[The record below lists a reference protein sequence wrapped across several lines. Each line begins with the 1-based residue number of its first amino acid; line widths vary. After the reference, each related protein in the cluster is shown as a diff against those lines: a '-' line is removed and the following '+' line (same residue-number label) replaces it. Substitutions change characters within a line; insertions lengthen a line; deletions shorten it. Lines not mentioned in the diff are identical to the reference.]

1 MDKVACRICVC
12 CAGALFFAV
21 SATAK
26 PAKPLPV
33 ATYDSV
39 PYGSHPRQVMD
50 VYLPEKGAVATP
62 AVVFVHGGGF
72 TSGDRKDGRLAD
84 RIPKCLADGIAMIA
98 IEYRFLKDGGD
109 AKPPVKACL
118 DDVIAAIR
126 FIRTKAREWN
136 LDVNRMGLTGSSAG
150 GCACLF
156 AALTGDNAFGI
167 KAVFAQ
173 YPQTSLDP
181 KEMREWIPNS
191 KYGANLFGYLDF
203 QTWLD
208 RREESLPW
216 IERFSPSG
224 LLRKCT
230 PSKAPA
236 FFYSGPSA
244 PSPGQLDTDPTHSGT
259 FSEKFKA
266 IAEERGIVCRRGGHD
281 DMTNV
286 LKSIK
291 PVKGRARGRRD

>member
-1 MDKVACRICVC
+1 MGNAKLHVK
-12 CAGALFFAV
+12 LFLVLLAAFSVGELHAANAKTA
-21 SATAK
+21 SSLPAATF
-26 PAKPLPV
+26 
-33 ATYDSV
+33 DSV

-50 VYLPEKGAVATP
+50 VYLPEKSAAASPV
-62 AVVFVHGGGF
+62 VVFVHGGGF
-72 TSGDRKDGRLAD
+72 TSGDRKDGRLAQ
-84 RIPKCLADGIAMIA
+84 RIPKCLADGIATVA
-98 IEYRFLKDGGD
+98 VEYRFLKDDKD

-118 DDVIAAIR
+118 DDVVAAIR
-126 FIRTKAREWN
+126 FIRAKACEWS

-156 AALTGDNAFGI
+156 AALSGDNAFGI

-191 KYGANLFGYLDF
+191 RYGANLFGYPDF

-208 RREESLPW
+208 KRDEVLPW
-216 IERFSPSG
+216 IERFSPAE

-236 FFYSGPSA
+236 FFYSGPNA
-244 PSPGQLDTDPTHSGT
+244 PLPGELDKDPTHSGT
-259 FSEKFKA
+259 FSEKFKE
-266 IAEERGIVCRRGGHD
+266 IALGRGIVCRRGRHD
-281 DMTNV
+281 DMTAV
-286 LKSIK
+286 LKSAEK
-291 PVKGRARGRRD
+291 R